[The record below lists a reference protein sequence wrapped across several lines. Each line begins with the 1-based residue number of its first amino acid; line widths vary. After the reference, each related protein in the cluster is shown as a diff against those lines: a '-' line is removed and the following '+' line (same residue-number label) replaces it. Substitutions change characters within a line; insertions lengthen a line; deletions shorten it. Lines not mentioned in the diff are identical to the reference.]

1 MPWARGTAAL
11 CTWQLVWKAAAVDA
25 VARTCPVGKASCTGD
40 DGLLCGLHACADAQ
54 GCYVNGGASRT
65 SERCEGRKMQNM
77 QTSEVGAG
85 RGCRRRW
92 MLHVRLLLRASPARG
107 ALPVRAPRPGC

>member
-11 CTWQLVWKAAAVDA
+11 CTWQLVWKAAGVDA
-25 VARTCPVGKASCTGD
+25 VAHTCTIGKASCTGD

-54 GCYVNGGASRT
+54 GCHVNGGTSRT
-65 SERCEGRKMQNM
+65 SKRCEGTKMQNM

-85 RGCRRRW
+85 RGYRRQW
-92 MLHVRLLLRASPARG
+92 KLHLRLLLRASPARG
-107 ALPVRAPRPGC
+107 ALRVWVQWPGC